1 MCGAKPLVTMNIPI
15 VYRFRLCI
23 ENICPYLKV
32 LEMLTVCHYKLF
44 GDVFHE
50 VRLFCY
56 LTCVNGTSMLENSS

>member
-32 LEMLTVCHYKLF
+32 LEMLTVYNDINDSETSFMK
-44 GDVFHE
+44 
-50 VRLFCY
+50 
-56 LTCVNGTSMLENSS
+56 CVYFVT